1 MEKVNEEKFFAE
13 VNSLRNTMA
22 SIAQKAKDN
31 SNKLADIPDDLRE
44 QIRTELL
51 KEYGKPYQDKLD
63 YLMQFVD
70 EEAEPQP
77 TE

>member
-31 SNKLADIPDDLRE
+31 SNKLADVPDDLRE
-44 QIRTELL
+44 QIRIELL
-51 KEYGKPYQDKLD
+51 KEYGKDYQSKLD
-63 YLMQFVD
+63 YLMTFVD
-70 EEAEPQP
+70 KIAE
-77 TE
+77 

>member
-22 SIAQKAKDN
+22 SIVQKANDN

-44 QIRTELL
+44 QIRVELIN
-51 KEYGKPYQDKLD
+51 EYGKEYKSKLD
-63 YLMQFVD
+63 YLMTFVD
-70 EEAEPQP
+70 KVREEPE
-77 TE
+77 E

>member
-63 YLMQFVD
+63 YLMQFVA